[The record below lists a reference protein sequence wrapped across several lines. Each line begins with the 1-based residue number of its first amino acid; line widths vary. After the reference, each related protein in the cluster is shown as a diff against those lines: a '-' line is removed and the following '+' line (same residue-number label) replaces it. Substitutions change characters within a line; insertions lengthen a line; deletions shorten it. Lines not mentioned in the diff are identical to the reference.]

1 MFVKKNHS
9 YFERSKFS
17 NMDNAKKIY
26 IFLIVITAV
35 VVLIYGQSIIIPF
48 ILAILFWFLI
58 RVIKKLLSKVK
69 FIKKWPMWLLTII
82 SSVVLLSFLVLAIQM
97 ISKNIQQLSNT
108 LPVYEAN
115 ITKITNSI
123 NERFDIDLFTMMSDY
138 AKDLNFGSILS
149 SLFSALTGIFGSA
162 FTVLLYLV
170 FLLLEEPIFPKK
182 LKAMYPEKDRYD
194 HINALVG
201 KIDYSIGNYIALK
214 TVTSLLTGTLS
225 YFALLFIGIDAP
237 LFWAFLIFI
246 LNFIPTIGSLIA
258 TIFPTIFAILQ
269 FGEFTPGFLV
279 LAIIGSIQIIVG
291 NFIEPKLMGN
301 TLNISPLVV
310 FLTLSVWG
318 VIWGVTGML
327 LSVPITVILIII
339 MSEFPGTKPF
349 AILLSQRGKLNT

>member
-1 MFVKKNHS
+1 MN
-9 YFERSKFS
+9 Y
-17 NMDNAKKIY
+17 AKKIY
-26 IFLIVITAV
+26 IFLIVITVV

-58 RVIKKLLSKVK
+58 RVIKKLLSRIK
-69 FIKKWPMWLLTII
+69 FIRKWPVWLLTII
-82 SSVVLLSFLVLAIQM
+82 SSVVLLSFLVLAVQM

-115 ITKITNSI
+115 ITKVANSI
-123 NERFDIDLFTMMSDY
+123 NERFDIDVFTAMGDY
-138 AKDLNFGSILS
+138 AKDLNFGGILS
-149 SLFSALTGIFGSA
+149 SLFSALTSLFGSA

-182 LKAMYPEKDRYD
+182 LKAMYPEKERYK

-225 YFALLFIGIDAP
+225 YIALLFIGIDAP
-237 LFWAFLIFI
+237 LFWAFLIFV

-258 TIFPTIFAILQ
+258 TVFPTIFAILQ

-310 FLTLSVWG
+310 FLTLAIWG

-327 LSVPITVILIII
+327 LSVPITVILIIV
-339 MSEFPGTKPF
+339 MSEFPGTKPI